1 MLIHS
6 TADNS
11 KKIQM
16 RDYPLASFPPWEVFK
31 NKSCNF
37 SLQNYGVYNCTKT
50 IIRKNWTSVSWTSAE
65 GTSVAGTH
73 WKLFLWHPASIFPCR
88 LPLSNITSSPSTK
101 EDKAE
106 TGIHSTLFFFF
117 ESPDLKSER
126 DWRKKMLK
134 NRQHRKLI
142 LNETCPTF
150 AFMSSTKCSLRTR
163 YTQRNVIYCNS
174 DQYHKHVH
182 PHGSFNLHLH
192 LELVYISC
200 KHYFSPKQ
208 AAYTFPKVS
217 STAQKRVE
225 AGNKNPLLLELT
237 LWLKN
242 VLEWKPSVCIQ
253 TPLSDSY

>member
-1 MLIHS
+1 MVCTIVQRQLLG
-6 TADNS
+6 
-11 KKIQM
+11 KIGLLSAGLQQKAHQLQEHIGN
-16 RDYPLASFPPWEVFK
+16 YFSGTQQAFSLVVFPLATSHPLPAPRR
-31 NKSCNF
+31 
-37 SLQNYGVYNCTKT
+37 TKL
-50 IIRKNWTSVSWTSAE
+50 
-65 GTSVAGTH
+65 
-73 WKLFLWHPASIFPCR
+73 KLEFIQLY
-88 LPLSNITSSPSTK
+88 
-101 EDKAE
+101 
-106 TGIHSTLFFFF
+106 FFFF

-174 DQYHKHVH
+174 DQYQKHVH